1 MEYINVFKLIKYF
14 ENDLWCDNKDMVKD
28 KVRDFFK
35 SRYDEDDEL
44 PVRLD
49 NASFNFI
56 SSKDNG
62 MLVGAITEE
71 EVKLAVWSHDNSKS
85 PEPNE
90 FNFSFVK
97 FCWEL
102 LKEDIIMIV
111 NEFAGR
117 GKWSRGFNVTFISLI
132 PKVNNPQQVYDY
144 RPISLVGCLYKIVS
158 NILSLRLKKV
168 INKVIDH

>member
-1 MEYINVFKLIKYF
+1 
-14 ENDLWCDNKDMVKD
+14 MVKD